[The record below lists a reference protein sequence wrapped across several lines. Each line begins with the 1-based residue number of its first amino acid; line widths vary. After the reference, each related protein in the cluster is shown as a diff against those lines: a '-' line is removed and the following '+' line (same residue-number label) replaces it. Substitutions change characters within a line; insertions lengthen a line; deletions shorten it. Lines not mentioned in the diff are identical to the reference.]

1 LKAATLFGVLYDK
14 VRENVFIPRKGVA
27 DDTLSNAVAD
37 SRLGSQVK
45 RLFSV
50 FSDSYLE
57 FAKVY
62 NGKHNLAARLGF
74 KIPE

>member
-1 LKAATLFGVLYDK
+1 LGSFYDK
-14 VRENVFIPRKGVA
+14 VRENVFYSQGKVWLMIQ
-27 DDTLSNAVAD
+27 LSNAIAD

-57 FAKVY
+57 FTKVY